1 MKKLNN
7 IVKTFSI
14 ALLLF
19 MSMTVKAQTQS
30 LIRAV
35 AAENRVA
42 ILPMTY
48 IGEGSDNKM
57 EQMRYSLQNIAH
69 RYLQEEAIELR
80 FQDPAETNALLLKN
94 GIDESN
100 FREFT
105 PKELAAILKVE
116 YVLIGIVSQEVEGIL
131 TVSNT
136 SNSYSYNRRGNHHNR
151 GHHHRGGYHHNRGRH
166 EKNSSVHIRTRQDVN
181 TTVDLVIYN
190 DKGEE
195 IFSRSRR
202 SLLSNMD
209 TYKAGLQ
216 YLLKRTPLYKK

>member
-7 IVKTFSI
+7 IIKTFSLVI
-14 ALLLF
+14 LLV
-19 MSMTVKAQTQS
+19 MTVAAKAQAQLVT
-30 LIRAV
+30 RTA
-35 AAENRVA
+35 AAENKVA
-42 ILPMTY
+42 ILPITY
-48 IGEGSDNKM
+48 IGEGSDIKL

-69 RYLQEEAIELR
+69 RCLQEEAIELK
-80 FQDPAETNALLLKN
+80 FQDPAETNALLLRN
-94 GIDESN
+94 GVKESN

-105 PKELAAILKVE
+105 PKELANILQVE
-116 YVLIGIVSQEVEGIL
+116 YVLIGMVSQETEGVI
-131 TVSNT
+131 TVSNSSRSFST
-136 SNSYSYNRRGNHHNR
+136 RDY
-151 GHHHRGGYHHNRGRH
+151 HHHHGVRNER
-166 EKNSSVHIRTRQDVN
+166 NSSTNTRTREDVN

-190 DKGEE
+190 DKGDK